1 MNIKPISGW
10 VFYLTR
16 VKNEENYLRNKNES
30 KKLR

>member
-16 VKNEENYLRNKNES
+16 VKKYKIYLRNKNES
-30 KKLR
+30 KKLK